1 MVAADDRAIVR
12 ICPSEYSIC
21 VDWDWVA
28 GAGVVDGALD
38 WANFWLVA
46 TRGLDSLPSTVIRVA
61 IAADI
66 ASCSMS

>member
-12 ICPSEYSIC
+12 ICPREHPIC

-28 GAGVVDGALD
+28 GAGVADSAAD

-46 TRGLDSLPSTVIRVA
+46 TRGLDGG
-61 IAADI
+61 
-66 ASCSMS
+66 